1 MCSSIKFTK
10 SILRFSVRKMIL
22 DGILE
27 CEIEE
32 LSANENIS
40 LPAFIFYD
48 SDNDFDIEYEIN
60 SKGLSTKVQ
69 GVLSV
74 KI

>member
-1 MCSSIKFTK
+1 
-10 SILRFSVRKMIL
+10 MIL